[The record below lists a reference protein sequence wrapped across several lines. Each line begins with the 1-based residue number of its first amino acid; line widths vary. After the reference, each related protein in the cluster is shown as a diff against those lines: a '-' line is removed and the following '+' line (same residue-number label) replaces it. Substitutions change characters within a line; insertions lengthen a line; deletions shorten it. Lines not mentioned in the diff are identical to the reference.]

1 MKKRKE
7 KEVPLSRWAENEK
20 GSNYFHYFGLTTVI
34 SVIVGVVWI
43 LVCLIGLV
51 AGMFGESLNI
61 SNILWTFKGFLFWIM
76 VFVLS
81 CSSAFLLNYIL
92 VGRRYKRRKREIL
105 AENETDYQRTLRLKP
120 VLDNISSVSVSDFPV
135 VEEETTG
142 TWRPFRIEH
151 FVSDSIKSQ
160 IIGQTELKIFPFRS
174 TVRGVSY
181 SVATPNLLD
190 SSSVLFLKDSAGKT
204 LRALIPSPRTT
215 KEMIIGAIEKWFSD
229 VPKETHTRVALEEC
243 SFSEENVATP
253 VSHPQLVD
261 SLDSSCE
268 LDFQQRPNV
277 HVIGQEIQEGV
288 VIATALE
295 VDGKKSIF
303 LPTGFF
309 KQLADS
315 ISSAVQNV
323 LPAPKAIEAVRTA

>member
-1 MKKRKE
+1 MKKKE
-7 KEVPLSRWAENEK
+7 QKETPLSYWAEGEK
-20 GSNYFHYFGLTTVI
+20 SSNYFHYFGFTTIVG
-34 SVIVGVVWI
+34 SIVGVFWI
-43 LVCLIGLV
+43 IVCT
-51 AGMFGESLNI
+51 
-61 SNILWTFKGFLFWIM
+61 ILFIEQEEVSWTFKEFLFWIM

-81 CSSAFLLNYIL
+81 SSLAFLVNYIL
-92 VGRRYKRRKREIL
+92 VGRRYKRRKREIF
-105 AENETDYQRTLRLKP
+105 AENETDYQQSLRLKP

-135 VEEETTG
+135 VEEEATG

-151 FVSDSIKSQ
+151 FLSDSIKSQ
-160 IIGQTELKIFPFRS
+160 IIGQTELKLIPFRS

-190 SSSVLFLKDSAGKT
+190 SSSVLFLRDSAGKT

-229 VPKETHTRVALEEC
+229 VPRHTHTRVVLEEC
-243 SFSEENVATP
+243 SFSEENVAAP

-261 SLDSSCE
+261 LLDSSCE
-268 LDFQQRPNV
+268 RDFEQRPNV
-277 HVIGQEIQEGV
+277 GVIGQEIQAGV

-295 VDGKKSIF
+295 VDGKKNIF
-303 LPTGFF
+303 LPTGFL
-309 KQLADS
+309 KKLAND

-323 LPAPKAIEAVRTA
+323 LPAPTAIEAVKTT